1 MIVDDRRRE
10 CLRRN
15 APLSRRVKRAAERV
29 LRHTVC
35 IEDVIVIQLIP
46 DAVSIRMGIRHAR
59 DIIGNLAC
67 LSDVLGAVC
76 SRSILERPRAA
87 RQSKCDMSL
96 IARDDADISTCRR
109 IRRKIDAPSR
119 RIGCISVI
127 DLLRCD
133 LCIRRTVINFETVA
147 RDLALDNLAIE
158 IDRVSDHLIP
168 ISHSRDG
175 WQVEIIVPRIRAA
188 QSNVLILQLMVADMN
203 LLSPCR
209 IRVRRV
215 SNLRQVNVIG
225 VVAVVQHDFPLMVC
239 GRSHC
244 GGRRIV
250 VLVQRDVRRRCPC
263 LLHRVVEHR
272 IRAVVD
278 LSVSP
283 SLIDF

>member
-10 CLRRN
+10 CLRRDT
-15 APLSRRVKRAAERV
+15 PLSRRVKRAAKRV
-29 LRHTVC
+29 LRHAIC

-46 DAVSIRMGIRHAR
+46 DAVSIRTSIRHAR
-59 DIIGNLAC
+59 DIIGNLAR
-67 LSDVLGAVC
+67 LSDVLCAVC
-76 SRSILERPRAA
+76 SRSILERPLAA

-96 IARDDADISTCRR
+96 VACDDADITTCRR

-119 RIGCISVI
+119 RIGRVSIV

-133 LCIRRTVINFETVA
+133 LCIRRTIINFETVT
-147 RDLALDNLAIE
+147 RDLARNNLAVE
-158 IDRVSDHLIP
+158 VDRVSDYLIP
-168 ISHSRDG
+168 ISHSRNG
-175 WQVEIIVPRIRAA
+175 WQVEVIVPRIRAA
-188 QSNVLILQLMVADMN
+188 QSDVLILQIMVADMN
-203 LLSPCR
+203 LLRPCR

-239 GRSHC
+239 GRSHG

-250 VLVQRDVRRRCPC
+250 VLVQRDVRRRRSR
-263 LLHRVVEHR
+263 LLHREVEHR

-278 LSVSP
+278 FSVSP